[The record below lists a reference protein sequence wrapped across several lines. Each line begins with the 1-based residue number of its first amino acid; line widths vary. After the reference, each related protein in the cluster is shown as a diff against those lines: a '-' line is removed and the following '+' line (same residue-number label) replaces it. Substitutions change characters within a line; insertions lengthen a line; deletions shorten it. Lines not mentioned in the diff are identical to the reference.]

1 MIKTLLLGSI
11 FLYIVIVPAKAQQKF
26 IDQSTI
32 DRSVKPG
39 DDFYSYANG
48 NWIKTHEIPAT
59 ETSWGNGAIIRK
71 QTRLRLQELVKEVAE
86 QKNQAGSNAQKLQA
100 FYKSGMDTLSTEKL
114 GIQPV
119 RADLKHIDSINN
131 LQGVMT
137 ETIKQYASGLTTV
150 APLFDMGDLT
160 DLISNDVEIIA
171 FGQGGMGL
179 PEKSYYFNQDEKSI
193 GIRNKYEK
201 YLQQLLQLSGVSE
214 EEAKAN
220 ATAILALEIRLAKGA
235 RTATENRN
243 IARQLNYYTPDQ
255 LNKQFPLV
263 AWIDIFEKLNIQSNK
278 ILVAQ
283 PEFFDALNKELSAT
297 PLNTWKDYLK
307 VRMLSNAAPYLS
319 TAFAKA
325 NFAFYATTLSG
336 QTQMK
341 PRGEQ
346 ITDITDAKLG
356 EILGKL
362 YVEKYFTADAKKRIA
377 DLIQNIITTFGERI
391 KSNNWMTD
399 STKEKALQKLS
410 TVRRKIAYP
419 DNWRDYSNLIIG
431 NNYYENIKAASAF
444 DFRYHMNLV
453 GKPVD
458 RTIWGMTPP
467 TLNAY
472 YNPLNN
478 EIVFPAGILLLPF
491 FDPKADDAV
500 NYGGIATIIGHEIS
514 HGFDDQG
521 SQFNGAGQFKNWW
534 TKTDK
539 DNFNAKTASLVLQFN
554 HYIALDTLHVNG
566 KLTLGE
572 NIGDLCG
579 LTVAYQAFKK
589 TAQGKSNTLIDGL
602 TPDQRFFLSYASI
615 WRNKQRDE
623 SLRTQVLTNPH
634 SPALFRV
641 NGPLSN
647 LAAFYS
653 AFNVKEGDKMWRPV
667 SERVVIW

>member
-39 DDFYSYANG
+39 DDFYSYTNG

-119 RADLKHIDSINN
+119 RADLKRIDGINS
-131 LQGVMT
+131 LQGVLN
-137 ETIKQYASGLTTV
+137 ETITQYASGLTTV
-150 APLFDMGDLT
+150 APLFDMGNLT
-160 DLISNDVEIIA
+160 DPISNDIEIIA
-171 FGQGGMGL
+171 FEQGGMGL
-179 PEKSYYFNQDEKSI
+179 PEKSYYFNQDEKSV

-220 ATAILALEIRLAKGA
+220 ATAILALETRLAKGA

-243 IARQLNYYTPDQ
+243 IESQLNYYTSDQ

-263 AWIDIFEKLNIQSNK
+263 AWIDIFKKLNIQSNK

-283 PEFFDALNKELSAT
+283 PEFFDTLNKELSAT
-297 PLNTWKDYLK
+297 PLNTWKYYLR
-307 VRMLSNAAPYLS
+307 VRILSNVAPYLS

-325 NFAFYATTLSG
+325 NFAFYSTTLSG

-362 YVEKYFTADAKKRIA
+362 YVEKYFTADAKKRI
-377 DLIQNIITTFGERI
+377 DGLIQNVITTFGERI

-410 TVRRKIAYP
+410 TLRRKIAYP
-419 DNWRDYSNLIIG
+419 DNWRDYSNLTIG
-431 NNYYENIKAASAF
+431 NNYYENVKAASAF

-458 RTIWGMTPP
+458 RAIWTMTPP

-500 NYGGIATIIGHEIS
+500 NYGGIATVIGHEIS

-539 DNFNAKTASLVLQFN
+539 DNFNAKTALLAGQFN

-579 LTVAYQAFKK
+579 LSVAYQAFKK

-615 WRNKQRDE
+615 WRSKQRDE

-634 SPALFRV
+634 SPARFRV

-667 SERVVIW
+667 SERVAIW